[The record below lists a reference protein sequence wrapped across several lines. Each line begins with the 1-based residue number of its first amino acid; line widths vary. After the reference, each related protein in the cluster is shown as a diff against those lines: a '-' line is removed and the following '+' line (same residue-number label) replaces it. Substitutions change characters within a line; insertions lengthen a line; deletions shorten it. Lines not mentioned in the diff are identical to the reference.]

1 MFMNECSNSIITIK
15 NPLLP
20 FLYILLPSTTFISE
34 DTTLA
39 NFSVNHF
46 ITPGSETPVINK
58 HNKAPSESCLYSSFH
73 HVGLSSGS
81 SLRNVDN
88 FWTTSVLAF
97 STSCHSSVIDV
108 QVDFRYA
115 SNAFIVD
122 EDDVNCRS
130 VLPWDWR
137 E

>member
-1 MFMNECSNSIITIK
+1 MFMNKRSNSIISIK
-15 NPLLP
+15 YSLLP
-20 FLYILLPSTTFISE
+20 FLYILLPSTTLIRE
-34 DTTLA
+34 DTTVT

-46 ITPGSETPVINK
+46 ITPGSETPVMSK

-81 SLRNVDN
+81 SFRNVDN
-88 FWTTSVLAF
+88 LCTTSVLTF
-97 STSCHSSVIDV
+97 STSCHSSVIDI
-108 QVDFRYA
+108 QVAFMYA
-115 SNAFIVD
+115 SNAFNVD